1 MTRFILLDSGPL
13 GITCSRPGTPIVDRC
28 HAWLLTL
35 EAAGVE
41 ILIPAIADY
50 EVRRELI
57 RLRASAKLL
66 NLDDLRSRFA
76 VLDLSTAA
84 LDLAAEFWAMLR
96 RAGKPTAGPDD
107 LDADAILA
115 GMAATAGQPGDTMT
129 IATTNIRHLSRFP
142 GIDARL
148 WETIN

>member
-1 MTRFILLDSGPL
+1 
-13 GITCSRPGTPIVDRC
+13 
-28 HAWLLTL
+28 L
-35 EAAGVE
+35 EAAGLE

-76 VLDLSTAA
+76 ILDLSMAA

-96 RAGKPTAGPDD
+96 RGGKPTAGPDD